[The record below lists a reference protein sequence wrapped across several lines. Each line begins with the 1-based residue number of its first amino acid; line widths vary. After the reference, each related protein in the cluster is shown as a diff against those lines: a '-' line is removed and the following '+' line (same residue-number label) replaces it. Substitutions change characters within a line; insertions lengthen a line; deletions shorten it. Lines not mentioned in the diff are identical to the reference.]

1 MPFGDGEYVNIFA
14 IFITECLVDLDAMK
28 WYGTDGAKL
37 YITLK
42 NMGLEVVLEKGFHRD
57 GDVVFFRFAKD
68 DKLIAIVKSLGQAKW
83 SKTNGCWYLPASEFN
98 LHNTFLAFKGIAWL
112 DYKGVLA
119 PKADPNEVDWK
130 PAQRKQWVK
139 AKPSEENLRLI
150 SSFKKWLEHKRYSHN
165 TIKSYSDMLSM
176 LAGYLGDKSLG
187 ELTNHDVLDFVY
199 DVLVEHGYSF
209 TSQNHLVSGIKLFFK
224 QIVGT
229 QLDIDKL
236 ERPKRE
242 YKLPNV
248 LSKEEVKL
256 ILEAHGNLKHKAMLS
271 MIYACGLRR
280 SELLSLKL
288 VDIDRQRNM
297 LSVRNA
303 KGRKDR
309 LVPISD
315 KMIELLEDYAKNYK
329 PKVWLFEGQNQGVQ
343 YNEQSLQCVLKQ
355 ALAKAN
361 IRKPATLHWLRH
373 SYATHLLESGT
384 DLRYIQELLGHK
396 SSRTTE
402 IYTHVSRK
410 SLQKIKSPFDD
421 L

>member
-1 MPFGDGEYVNIFA
+1 MSS
-14 IFITECLVDLDAMK
+14 K
-28 WYGTDGAKL
+28 
-37 YITLK
+37 
-42 NMGLEVVLEKGFHRD
+42 VVLERGFHRD
-57 GDVVFFRFAKD
+57 GDVVFFRFTKD
-68 DKLIAIVKSLGQAKW
+68 DKLIEIVRSLGNARW

-98 LHNTFLAFKGIAWL
+98 LNDTFLAFKGLVWL
-112 DYKGVLA
+112 DYQGVQPSKLE
-119 PKADPNEVDWK
+119 PKDSGWK
-130 PAQRKQWVK
+130 TEPRRQWVK
-139 AKPSEENLRLI
+139 TKPGEENLRLI
-150 SSFKKWLEHKRYSHN
+150 ASYRKWLEHKRYSQN

-176 LAGYLGDKSLG
+176 LAGYLGEKPLS

-224 QIVGT
+224 QVVGT
-229 QLDIDKL
+229 NLDIDKL
-236 ERPKRE
+236 ERPRRE

-256 ILEAHGNLKHKAMLS
+256 ILEAHSNMKHKAMLS

-280 SELLSLKL
+280 GELLSLKP

-297 LSVRNA
+297 LSIRNA

-309 LVPISD
+309 TVPLSD
-315 KMIELLEDYAKNYK
+315 KMIELLENYHK
-329 PKVWLFEGQNQGVQ
+329 KHNPQVWLFEGQTPGVQ
-343 YNEQSLQCVLKQ
+343 YNEQSLQSVLKQ
-355 ALAKAN
+355 ALVKAR
-361 IRKPATLHWLRH
+361 IRKPVSLHWLRH

-402 IYTHVSRK
+402 IYTHVSK
-410 SLQKIKSPFDD
+410 ESLQKIKSPFDD

>member
-1 MPFGDGEYVNIFA
+1 MKSIIFLLLKA
-14 IFITECLVDLDAMK
+14 NLVALFSP
-28 WYGTDGAKL
+28 WWHGTDGAKL
-37 YITLK
+37 YIILK

-83 SKTNGCWYLPASEFN
+83 SKTNGCWYLPANEFN
-98 LHNTFLAFKGIAWL
+98 LQNTFLAFKGIAWL
-112 DYKGVLA
+112 DYKGILA
-119 PKADPNEVDWK
+119 PKAEPNEVEWK